1 LEDDILRGL
10 FVSFEGPDGV
20 GKTTQAKLLAS
31 RLQAL
36 KHDVVL
42 TREPGGTQ
50 LGLAVRHW
58 LLGVQ
63 VGSGSA
69 VQEPLTWEAEVL
81 LLAADRAQHVKHV
94 IKPALE
100 RGAIVVCDRY
110 VDSSLAYQGWAAGR
124 SDEAVREINQL
135 AIQGLLPD
143 ITFLLAIPP
152 QACYSRGRELDQ
164 IEQRGLDFQQR
175 VYEGYLA
182 LARETPRIQLLSV
195 AGESREIVAATIWA
209 NCLKRWPW
217 LEQSA
222 N

>member
-1 LEDDILRGL
+1 MRGL
-10 FVSFEGPDGV
+10 FISFEGPDGV

-110 VDSSLAYQGWAAGR
+110 VDSSLAYQVGR
-124 SDEAVREINQL
+124 GSL
-135 AIQGLLPD
+135 G
-143 ITFLLAIPP
+143 
-152 QACYSRGRELDQ
+152 RGCS
-164 IEQRGLDFQQR
+164 G
-175 VYEGYLA
+175 
-182 LARETPRIQLLSV
+182 
-195 AGESREIVAATIWA
+195 
-209 NCLKRWPW
+209 
-217 LEQSA
+217 
-222 N
+222 